1 MINFVIDW
9 NVYQQ
14 QTQNQYDG
22 FVNSKNKMY
31 VILDLYLPYFLQ
43 HERFT
48 VDSINAI
55 PVRSDVP
62 ALITSGTYDPITP
75 PHLSEFLIPNF
86 KNSFYYKFPKVGH
99 AVIPTS
105 CGENLLKQFLDNPA
119 IPPNDSCLVAL
130 GDHEITFTTSYYKN
144 DRIMSFVNGLTQQLN
159 WWLLS
164 AITFISIISLVNLI
178 KTVREVI
185 RKKTI
190 SNRWIN
196 LTSFLII
203 LFVSGLGYFIYAT
216 AIHEGPLILFGLVK
230 ESNLLFYLVLI
241 IIALAVVA
249 MANQLI
255 RKDKSTW
262 SYVSLSSHFMFTIVV
277 FWFQL
282 FPNL

>member
-1 MINFVIDW
+1 
-9 NVYQQ
+9 
-14 QTQNQYDG
+14 
-22 FVNSKNKMY
+22 
-31 VILDLYLPYFLQ
+31 
-43 HERFT
+43 
-48 VDSINAI
+48 
-55 PVRSDVP
+55 
-62 ALITSGTYDPITP
+62 
-75 PHLSEFLIPNF
+75 
-86 KNSFYYKFPKVGH
+86 
-99 AVIPTS
+99 
-105 CGENLLKQFLDNPA
+105 
-119 IPPNDSCLVAL
+119 
-130 GDHEITFTTSYYKN
+130 
-144 DRIMSFVNGLTQQLN
+144 MSFVNGLTQQLN

-262 SYVSLSSHFMFTIVV
+262 SYVSLSSHIMFIIVV